1 MQPGTASSSDFTPN
15 ENATGPIPTFNH
27 LHQFAFIFSREERE
41 KNSRAR
47 VVEDE
52 TRKPRD
58 GVECNTVFSAVLFNH
73 FPLVN
78 DVS

>member
-1 MQPGTASSSDFTPN
+1 MQAGTASSSSVRGTKAGPAPPDFQSFTP
-15 ENATGPIPTFNH
+15 ICF
-27 LHQFAFIFSREERE
+27 FRSRVE

-58 GVECNTVFSAVLFNH
+58 GVECNTVFSAVPFNH
-73 FPLVN
+73 F
-78 DVS
+78 SSRE